1 MISFLKTIIY
11 IPLYNF
17 LLVLL
22 NYIPTHDVGIAIVIL
37 TILVKLILYPVSKK
51 AAVTQFLMKKHDPE
65 LQLLKEKYKANKEE
79 QAIQIMA
86 FYKKY
91 QVNPFSSILT
101 IFIQIPIIY
110 SLYHIFLHS

>member
-1 MISFLKTIIY
+1 MIAFFKTIIY
-11 IPLYNF
+11 IPLYNV
-17 LLVLL
+17 LMVLL
-22 NYIPTHDVGIAIVIL
+22 HYIPGHDAGIAIVVL

-65 LQLLKEKYKANKEE
+65 LQLLKEKYKDNKEE
-79 QAIQIMA
+79 QAVQIMA

-91 QVNPFSSILT
+91 KVNPFSSIVT

-110 SLYHIFLHS
+110 SL